1 MYVKRVQAQNA
12 LMLGWLL
19 KSLSGH
25 NSHPNGPTPTSTTRP
40 PPPKSLI
47 SALLNL
53 GQHSRALL
61 LFEEY

>member
-40 PPPKSLI
+40 RPPPIPHLSPVELG
-47 SALLNL
+47 SAQQ
-53 GQHSRALL
+53 GSAPI
-61 LFEEY
+61 

>member
-25 NSHPNGPTPTSTTRP
+25 NSHPNGPTPTSTTTT
-40 PPPKSLI
+40 PKSLI